1 MKIEPII
8 YQTTRGLY
16 SLEDKLS
23 IASLIIFSYKLGNEK
38 FSQLL
43 YTNNHKNYIDNL
55 QFEYKEYEIDF
66 SIKLY
71 DKQIKDCFIKTIE
84 KVKEKYDSDGYLK
97 ALFEK
102 DEFAIVIEGIVNY
115 NFDKVEFK
123 SIAKN
128 IKSQLSLI
136 FEP

>member
-23 IASLIIFSYKLGNEK
+23 IASLIIFSYKLGSKK
-38 FSQLL
+38 FSELL